1 MRLIDADAMI
11 MRLSDWALGASPN
24 ESDRGETRALRQ
36 REYDTIEHCVG
47 VIVSSPT
54 VDGWISVKDKLPEMH
69 MTYRYDGDP
78 PEEVPSGICKSKIVL
93 VAVLCKESGEP
104 EYFVGRGFLR
114 DGEWWDCDGFYESP
128 IHFEV
133 THWMPLPEPP
143 EEVSV
148 DD

>member
-1 MRLIDADAMI
+1 MGRLIDADALKKQI
-11 MRLSDWALGASPN
+11 EDFHCKDCDNYNFVRC
-24 ESDRGETRALRQ
+24 RACWVD
-36 REYDTIEHCVG
+36 DTITYLEEA
-47 VIVSSPT
+47 PT
-54 VDGWISVKDKLPEMH
+54 IGGWISVKDKLPEMH

-78 PEEVPSGICKSKIVL
+78 PEEVPSGICKSKIVQ

-143 EEVSV
+143 EEVSE